1 MFFFLEHI
9 GRPTGLSLQTIA
21 KQYDDTYGL
30 SSKLQQD
37 SLQEFCKNVHKIDNW
52 SQYFAAIGLP
62 CPTEHELVQHLLKA
76 LENSKSK
83 SYHSEINNQLR
94 KRCWKF
100 TKLGY
105 CTKGNKCP
113 FYHAD
118 KYAQQASPSQVT

>member
-1 MFFFLEHI
+1 MIRMVFPVNYNKIHCKSFVKMCIKLIIGGKSFFY
-9 GRPTGLSLQTIA
+9 SLLFQVP
-21 KQYDDTYGL
+21 KFY
-30 SSKLQQD
+30 
-37 SLQEFCKNVHKIDNW
+37 F

-83 SYHSEINNQLR
+83 SYHSEVNNQLR
-94 KRCWKF
+94 KRCWRF

-118 KYAQQASPSQVT
+118 KYAQASPSQVT